1 MQKDTSSSTPQ
12 TLEDV
17 LAVNMKLA
25 EENAVLS
32 EKAEGLKET
41 IADLRHQLDKL
52 RRMIFDATSEK
63 LRKLDLQ
70 KNIDI
75 DAAQLN
81 LFNEGVDNAIPAVAI
96 KEKISYERIK
106 PKKDGHGRRVLPDD
120 IRRNEI
126 VLDIPEEEK
135 TCDCG
140 CTKNRIGE
148 ETSEELDFV
157 PAHLIVN
164 KTIRPKYAC
173 PHCPE
178 KGVASAP
185 PPSKIIPK
193 SLGTP
198 ALYAHILVSK
208 FRWHL
213 PLYRQEKMFDHYGVP
228 INRSVMCEWEKQL
241 LPYLELIYDELKMQL
256 LASHYVQADETT
268 LPVLDKTKQ
277 GKAHKGYLWPYTNGD
292 SIAFEYQSGR
302 SHAGPLAFLKGFK
315 GYLQSDGY
323 AAYETVAKACPNDI
337 THFVCWAHARRELFD
352 VVKHD
357 PEYIRPLLELIGRLY
372 VLERR
377 MRRIELPPE
386 KIVRLRKRI
395 APRYLDAIKQRL
407 DTCSSSHTPKSVVRQ
422 AVNYLLNR
430 WSKLCVYLDDGILQ
444 IDNNRIENAI
454 RPVALGRKNWLFAG
468 SEDGA
473 KKIAVV
479 YSIINSCVMN
489 NIDPEMYLK
498 DLFSRIHDHPANRI
512 AELTPVLNALLFA
525 TLAVQL
531 VSTLIVR
538 SWVTDPTTF
547 PSPLTAIELSALTKL

>member
-1 MQKDTSSSTPQ
+1 MTI
-12 TLEDV
+12 EE
-17 LAVNMKLA
+17 ALA
-25 EENAVLS
+25 EVEDLSRRLLAASDEKQRLSDENNH
-32 EKAEGLKET
+32 
-41 IADLRHQLDKL
+41 LRHLLDKL

-63 LRKLDLQ
+63 LRNLDLQ

-75 DAAQLN
+75 DAAQLD
-81 LFNEGVDNAIPAVAI
+81 LFNEGVDNAIPGVAV
-96 KEKISYERIK
+96 KETISYERIK

-126 VLDIPEEEK
+126 VIDIPEEEK
-135 TCDCG
+135 TCACG
-140 CTKNRIGE
+140 CVKNRIGE

-173 PHCPE
+173 PNCPE
-178 KGVASAP
+178 NGVATAL

-198 ALYAHILVSK
+198 GLYAHILVSK

-213 PLYRQEKMFDHYGVP
+213 PLYRQEKMFEFYGVP

-241 LPYLELIYDELKMQL
+241 LPYLELVYDELKKQL
-256 LASHYVQADETT
+256 LASSYVQADETT

-277 GKAHKGYLWPYTNGD
+277 GKAHKGYLWPYTNGK
-292 SIAFEYQSGR
+292 SIVFEYQSGR
-302 SHAGPLAFLKGFK
+302 GHAGPLAFLKGFK

-323 AAYETVAKACPNDI
+323 AVYETIAKACPNDI

-357 PEYIRPLLELIGRLY
+357 PEYIRPILELIGRLY
-372 VLERR
+372 ELERR
-377 MRRIELPPE
+377 MRRLELPPG
-386 KIVRLRKRI
+386 KIMQLRKQI
-395 APRYLDAIKQRL
+395 APRYLDAIRQRL
-407 DTCSSSHTPKSVVRQ
+407 NACSPSHTPKSVVRQ

-430 WSKLCVYLDDGILQ
+430 WSKLCVYLNDGILQ

-473 KKIAVV
+473 KKIAVI

-489 NIDPEMYLK
+489 DIDPEMYLK

-512 AELTPVLNALLFA
+512 AELTPAEWKKAMLDEA
-525 TLAVQL
+525 
-531 VSTLIVR
+531 
-538 SWVTDPTTF
+538 D
-547 PSPLTAIELSALTKL
+547 EK

>member
-1 MQKDTSSSTPQ
+1 M
-12 TLEDV
+12 L
-17 LAVNMKLA
+17 
-25 EENAVLS
+25 
-32 EKAEGLKET
+32 
-41 IADLRHQLDKL
+41 
-52 RRMIFDATSEK
+52 FDATSEK

-75 DAAQLN
+75 DAAQLD
-81 LFNEGVDNAIPAVAI
+81 LFNEGVANAIPGVAI
-96 KEKISYERIK
+96 KETISYERIK
-106 PKKDGHGRRVLPDD
+106 PKKDGHGRRVLPND

-126 VLDIPEEEK
+126 VIDVPDSEK
-135 TCDCG
+135 TCGCG
-140 CTKNRIGE
+140 CAKKRIGE
-148 ETSEELDFV
+148 ETSEELDFI

-173 PHCPE
+173 PNCPE
-178 KGVASAP
+178 KGVATAL

-198 ALYAHILVSK
+198 ALYAHILVCK

-213 PLYRQEKMFDHYGVP
+213 PLYRLQKMFEFYGVP

-241 LPYLELIYDELKMQL
+241 LSYLELVYDDLKKQL
-256 LASHYVQADETT
+256 LGSHYVQADETT
-268 LPVLDKTKQ
+268 ISVLDKTKQ
-277 GKAHKGYLWPYTNGD
+277 GKVHKGYLWPYTNGD
-292 SIAFEYQSGR
+292 CIVFEYQSGR

-323 AAYETVAKACPNDI
+323 AAYETVAKACSDDI
-337 THFVCWAHARRELFD
+337 THFVCWAHARRELFE

-357 PEYIRPLLELIGRLY
+357 PDYIKPILELIGRLY

-377 MRRIELPPE
+377 IRYFKLPVE
-386 KIVRLRKRI
+386 RI
-395 APRYLDAIKQRL
+395 ADLRSKIAIRYLEAIKNRL
-407 DTCSSSHTPKSVVRQ
+407 DTCAPSHTPKNLVRK

-430 WSKLCVYLDDGILQ
+430 WEKLNVYVNDGTLQ

-479 YSIINSCVMN
+479 YSIINTCVMN

-512 AELTPVLNALLFA
+512 AELTPAE
-525 TLAVQL
+525 
-531 VSTLIVR
+531 
-538 SWVTDPTTF
+538 WKK
-547 PSPLTAIELSALTKL
+547 AIEKEDAKE